1 MHQKPQCL
9 QGVRSHKE
17 QKRAKVKE
25 TKTYTDGMADCFQL
39 ALGVLED
46 MAEAYDTLN
55 QVSRHQVDM
64 TGTSP
69 KDYSE
74 HLAIIS
80 VLQERFES
88 AYWITLDHQK
98 RSQR

>member
-1 MHQKPQCL
+1 M
-9 QGVRSHKE
+9 KE
-17 QKRAKVKE
+17 N
-25 TKTYTDGMADCFQL
+25 KTYTDGMADCFQL

-46 MAEAYDTLN
+46 MSEAYDTLN

-88 AYWITLDHQK
+88 SYWITLDHQK
-98 RSQR
+98 RSPR

>member
-1 MHQKPQCL
+1 M
-9 QGVRSHKE
+9 
-17 QKRAKVKE
+17 KE

-46 MAEAYDTLN
+46 MSEAYDTMN

-74 HLAIIS
+74 HLAVIS

-88 AYWITLDHQK
+88 AYWITLDHLK
-98 RSQR
+98 RGQR

>member
-1 MHQKPQCL
+1 
-9 QGVRSHKE
+9 
-17 QKRAKVKE
+17 
-25 TKTYTDGMADCFQL
+25 MADCFQL

>member
-1 MHQKPQCL
+1 
-9 QGVRSHKE
+9 
-17 QKRAKVKE
+17 VKE
-25 TKTYTDGMADCFQL
+25 NKTYTDGMADCFQL

-46 MAEAYDTLN
+46 MSEAYDTMN

-88 AYWITLDHQK
+88 AYWITLDHLK
-98 RSQR
+98 RGQR

>member
-1 MHQKPQCL
+1 
-9 QGVRSHKE
+9 
-17 QKRAKVKE
+17 VKE
-25 TKTYTDGMADCFQL
+25 NKTYTDGMADCFQL

-46 MAEAYDTLN
+46 MSEAYDTMN

-64 TGTSP
+64 TGSSP

-98 RSQR
+98 RGQR

>member
-1 MHQKPQCL
+1 M
-9 QGVRSHKE
+9 KE
-17 QKRAKVKE
+17 N
-25 TKTYTDGMADCFQL
+25 KTYNDGMADCFEL
-39 ALGVLED
+39 AIKVLDEMSD
-46 MAEAYDTLN
+46 VYDTLN

-64 TGTSP
+64 TGSSP

-88 AYWITLDHQK
+88 SYWITLDHLK
-98 RSQR
+98 RSPR

>member
-1 MHQKPQCL
+1 M
-9 QGVRSHKE
+9 
-17 QKRAKVKE
+17 KE
-25 TKTYTDGMADCFQL
+25 TKTYADGMADCFQL
-39 ALGVLED
+39 AIGVLED
-46 MAEAYDTLN
+46 MSEAYDTMN

-74 HLAIIS
+74 HLAVIS

-88 AYWITLDHQK
+88 AYWITLDHLK
-98 RSQR
+98 RGQR

>member
-1 MHQKPQCL
+1 MANRTNQ
-9 QGVRSHKE
+9 RRE
-17 QKRAKVKE
+17 EVKE
-25 TKTYTDGMADCFQL
+25 TKTYTDGMADCFEL
-39 ALGVLED
+39 AIKVLDE
-46 MAEAYDTLN
+46 MSEAYDTLN

-64 TGTSP
+64 TGNSP

-88 AYWITLDHQK
+88 AYWITLDHRK

>member
-1 MHQKPQCL
+1 
-9 QGVRSHKE
+9 
-17 QKRAKVKE
+17 VKE
-25 TKTYTDGMADCFQL
+25 NKTYTDGMADCFQL

-46 MAEAYDTLN
+46 MSEAYDTMN

-74 HLAIIS
+74 HLAVIS

>member
-1 MHQKPQCL
+1 M
-9 QGVRSHKE
+9 KE
-17 QKRAKVKE
+17 N
-25 TKTYTDGMADCFQL
+25 KTYTDGMADCFQL

-46 MAEAYDTLN
+46 MSEAYDTMN

-88 AYWITLDHQK
+88 SYWITLDHLK
-98 RSQR
+98 RSPR

>member
-1 MHQKPQCL
+1 M
-9 QGVRSHKE
+9 
-17 QKRAKVKE
+17 KE

-46 MAEAYDTLN
+46 MSEAYDTLN

-98 RSQR
+98 RSPR

>member
-1 MHQKPQCL
+1 
-9 QGVRSHKE
+9 
-17 QKRAKVKE
+17 VKE
-25 TKTYTDGMADCFQL
+25 NKTYSDGMADCFQL
-39 ALGVLED
+39 TLGVLED
-46 MAEAYDTLN
+46 MSEAYDTMN

-64 TGTSP
+64 TGISP

-88 AYWITLDHQK
+88 AYWITLDHLK
-98 RSQR
+98 RGQR